1 VILINEQTIT
11 LQIKVEVEQEV
22 TVPVADNYD
31 MEAIQER
38 EADKLYKKY
47 VNNPESLGF
56 EDIKFKQVSDVQVK
70 DY

>member
-1 VILINEQTIT
+1 VIPMEQTIT

-22 TVPVADNYD
+22 TVPVTDNYD
-31 MEAIQER
+31 LEEISNS

-47 VNNPESLGF
+47 VNNPEQLGF
-56 EDIKFKQVSDVQVK
+56 EDIKFRQVSDVQVK

>member
-1 VILINEQTIT
+1 MEQTIT

-31 MEAIQER
+31 LEAISNS
-38 EADKLYKKY
+38 EANKVAEKYKS
-47 VNNPESLGF
+47 NPELLGF
-56 EDIKFKQVSDVQVK
+56 EDIKFRKVSDVQVK

>member
-1 VILINEQTIT
+1 MILINEQTIT

>member
-1 VILINEQTIT
+1 MEQTIT

-31 MEAIQER
+31 MEAIRER
-38 EADKLYKKY
+38 EAYKVAEKY
-47 VNNPESLGF
+47 KHNPELLGF
-56 EDIKFKQVSDVQVK
+56 EDIKFRKVSDVQVK

>member
-1 VILINEQTIT
+1 MEQTIT

-31 MEAIQER
+31 LEAISNS
-38 EADKLYKKY
+38 EADKVAEKYK
-47 VNNPESLGF
+47 NNPELLGF
-56 EDIKFKQVSDVQVK
+56 EDIKFRKVSDVQVK

>member
-1 VILINEQTIT
+1 MDQTIT

-31 MEAIQER
+31 LEAIQER
-38 EADKLYKKY
+38 EANKVAEKYKH
-47 VNNPESLGF
+47 NPELLGF
-56 EDIKFKQVSDVQVK
+56 EDIKFRKVSDVQVK

>member
-1 VILINEQTIT
+1 MEQTIT

-31 MEAIQER
+31 MEEIQER
-38 EADKLYKKY
+38 EADKVAEKYKNK
-47 VNNPESLGF
+47 PELLGF
-56 EDIKFKQVSDVQVK
+56 EDIKFRKVSDVQVK

>member
-1 VILINEQTIT
+1 MDQTIT

-31 MEAIQER
+31 LEAIQER

-56 EDIKFKQVSDVQVK
+56 EDIKFRQVSDVQVK

>member
-1 VILINEQTIT
+1 MIPMEQTIT

-31 MEAIQER
+31 LEAISNS
-38 EADKLYKKY
+38 EADKVAEKYK
-47 VNNPESLGF
+47 NNPELLGF
-56 EDIKFKQVSDVQVK
+56 EDIKFRKVSDVQVK

>member
-1 VILINEQTIT
+1 MILINDQTIT

-56 EDIKFKQVSDVQVK
+56 EDIKFRQVSDVQVK

>member
-1 VILINEQTIT
+1 MEQTIT

-31 MEAIQER
+31 LEEIKENK
-38 EADKLYKKY
+38 ADEYAEKYKR
-47 VNNPESLGF
+47 NPESLGF
-56 EDIKFKQVSDVQVK
+56 EDIKFRQVSDVQVK

>member
-1 VILINEQTIT
+1 MSETTIT

-38 EADKLYKKY
+38 EANKVADKYK
-47 VNNPESLGF
+47 NNPELLGF
-56 EDIKFKQVSDVQVK
+56 EDIKFRQVSDVQVK

>member
-1 VILINEQTIT
+1 MICMEQTIT

-31 MEAIQER
+31 LEAIKENKAD
-38 EADKLYKKY
+38 EYADKYKC
-47 VNNPESLGF
+47 NPESLGF
-56 EDIKFKQVSDVQVK
+56 EDIKFRQVSDVQVK

>member
-1 VILINEQTIT
+1 MIPMEQTIT

-31 MEAIQER
+31 LEEIQER

-47 VNNPESLGF
+47 VNNPELLGF
-56 EDIKFKQVSDVQVK
+56 EDIKFRKVSDVQVK

>member
-1 VILINEQTIT
+1 VIPMEQTIT

-31 MEAIQER
+31 LEAISNS
-38 EADKLYKKY
+38 EANKVAEKYKS
-47 VNNPESLGF
+47 NPELLGF
-56 EDIKFKQVSDVQVK
+56 EDIKFRKVSDVQVK

>member
-1 VILINEQTIT
+1 MIPMDQTIT

-31 MEAIQER
+31 LEAISNS
-38 EADKLYKKY
+38 EADKVAEKYK
-47 VNNPESLGF
+47 NNPELLGF
-56 EDIKFKQVSDVQVK
+56 EDIKFRKVSDVQVK

>member
-1 VILINEQTIT
+1 MIPMEQTIT

-31 MEAIQER
+31 LEEIQER

-47 VNNPESLGF
+47 VNNPEQLGF
-56 EDIKFKQVSDVQVK
+56 EDIKFRQVSDVQVK

>member
-1 VILINEQTIT
+1 MIPMDQTIT

-56 EDIKFKQVSDVQVK
+56 EDIKFRQVSDVQVK

>member
-1 VILINEQTIT
+1 MEQTIT

-31 MEAIQER
+31 IEAIQEC
-38 EADKLYKKY
+38 EANKVAEKYK
-47 VNNPESLGF
+47 NNPELLGF
-56 EDIKFKQVSDVQVK
+56 EDIKFRKVSDVQVK

>member
-1 VILINEQTIT
+1 MIPMEQTIT

-31 MEAIQER
+31 LEEISNI
-38 EADKLYKKY
+38 EADKVAEKYK
-47 VNNPESLGF
+47 NNPELLGF
-56 EDIKFKQVSDVQVK
+56 EDIKFRQVSDVQVK

>member
-1 VILINEQTIT
+1 MDQTIT

-47 VNNPESLGF
+47 VNNPEKLGF
-56 EDIKFKQVSDVQVK
+56 EDIKFRKVSDVQVK

>member
-1 VILINEQTIT
+1 MEQTIT

-38 EADKLYKKY
+38 EADKLYEKY

-56 EDIKFKQVSDVQVK
+56 EDIKFRKVSDVQVK

>member
-1 VILINEQTIT
+1 MSETTIT

-38 EADKLYKKY
+38 EADKAAEKYK
-47 VNNPESLGF
+47 NNPERLGF
-56 EDIKFKQVSDVQVK
+56 EDIKFRQVSDVQVK

>member
-1 VILINEQTIT
+1 MDQTIT

-31 MEAIQER
+31 LEAISNS
-38 EADKLYKKY
+38 EADKVAEKYK
-47 VNNPESLGF
+47 NNPELLGF
-56 EDIKFKQVSDVQVK
+56 EDIKFRKVSDVQVK

>member
-1 VILINEQTIT
+1 M
-11 LQIKVEVEQEV
+11 
-22 TVPVADNYD
+22 PVANNYD
-31 MEAIQER
+31 LEEISNS

-56 EDIKFKQVSDVQVK
+56 EDIKFRKVSDVQVK

>member
-1 VILINEQTIT
+1 MNDEATIT

-31 MEAIQER
+31 MEEISNS

-47 VNNPESLGF
+47 VNNPEQLGF
-56 EDIKFKQVSDVQVK
+56 EDIKFRKVSDVQVK

>member
-1 VILINEQTIT
+1 MILINDQTIT

-31 MEAIQER
+31 LEKISNS
-38 EADKLYKKY
+38 EADKVAEKYK
-47 VNNPESLGF
+47 NNPELLGF
-56 EDIKFKQVSDVQVK
+56 EDIKFRQVSDVQIK

>member
-1 VILINEQTIT
+1 MIPMEQTIT

-31 MEAIQER
+31 MEAIRER
-38 EADKLYKKY
+38 EAYKVAEKY
-47 VNNPESLGF
+47 KNNPELLGF
-56 EDIKFKQVSDVQVK
+56 EDIKFRKVSDVQVK